1 MNKSMEKSE
10 IDLQLQLIRELQLLR
25 KGSGLL
31 PWKLPHMAT
40 IRSCIAKRLGIDADT
55 LSMNQM
61 SIHLLYEIDQLG
73 EGEVVQ
79 ALRNAYAIGQ
89 EALPRSLTK
98 RRYDLALQTKHH
110 PDTIKAYENR
120 AITRLAHRLLSRY
133 TTKPIHQAVQNGKGS
148 IPDYEI
154 MQKALQHTVTEGL
167 GGLYALGSHST
178 EILRAFGRNRHP
190 YLDANIECYLLPSQR
205 GPEWYTYEFRY
216 QFHCAKEVFRIGVV
230 SSFQDSGVLMSSG
243 LFDEVTQLNE
253 GANLEH
259 EMENI
264 IKNWQFF
271 IYDSKTGTKQSFTF
285 TELSIYSRFELLEPV
300 WQVDANAC
308 RVLEV
313 QIPKTESSYFELH
326 IRTDLRINEH
336 YAYWEAPGLMYL
348 NTVTVDVSRFPDR
361 KKWKF
366 FLKPFLGTAFTGPV
380 ETDEDRLVLP
390 AHSWIMNGHGIA
402 IVWQENKL

>member
-1 MNKSMEKSE
+1 MEKSE
-10 IDLQLQLIRELQLLR
+10 INRQTQLVRELQLLR

-31 PWKLPHMAT
+31 PWKLPHMTT
-40 IRSCIAKRLGIDADT
+40 IRHCIAQQLGVDADT

-61 SIHLLYEIDQLG
+61 NIHLLYEIDRLG
-73 EGEVVQ
+73 EGEIVR

-133 TTKPIHQAVQNGKGS
+133 STKPLYQAAKDGRGI
-148 IPDYEI
+148 IPDYET
-154 MQKALQHTVTEGL
+154 MQKALQHSATESL
-167 GGLYALGSHST
+167 GGLYALGTHSS
-178 EILRAFGRNRHP
+178 EILRAFGRNPHP
-190 YLDANIECYLLPSQR
+190 YLDANIECHLLSSER
-205 GPEWYTYEFRY
+205 GSEWYTYEFRY

-230 SSFQDSGVLMSSG
+230 SSFQDSGVLMASG

-253 GANLEH
+253 DADLEH

-264 IKNWQFF
+264 VKNWRFF
-271 IYDSKTGTKQSFTF
+271 IYDSKTGNKQSFAF
-285 TELSIYSRFELLEPV
+285 TELSVYSRLELLESV
-300 WQVDANAC
+300 WQVDANNC

-313 QIPKTESSYFELH
+313 QIPKNDTSYFELH
-326 IRTDLRINEH
+326 IRTDLRISEH

-348 NTVTVDVSRFPDR
+348 NTITVDVSHFPDR

-366 FLKPFLGTAFTGPV
+366 FLKPFLGTAFTGPL
-380 ETDEDRLVLP
+380 ESDEDRLSFP

-402 IVWQENKL
+402 IVWQEKSRSTI

>member
-1 MNKSMEKSE
+1 MNKLVEKNESY
-10 IDLQLQLIRELQLLR
+10 LQSKLIGELQLLR

-31 PWKLPHMAT
+31 PWKLPHMDT
-40 IRSCIAKRLGIDADT
+40 IRQCVAKQVGIDADA

-61 SIHLLYEIDQLG
+61 NIHLLYEIDQLG
-73 EGEVVQ
+73 EGEIVQ
-79 ALRNAYAIGQ
+79 ALRNAYALGQ
-89 EALPRSLTK
+89 ETTPQSLTK
-98 RRYDLALQTKHH
+98 RRYDLALQTKRH

-120 AITRLAHRLLSRY
+120 AITRLAHRLLARY
-133 TTKPIHQAVQNGKGS
+133 TTKPIHQAATSGRGVV
-148 IPDYEI
+148 PDHEI

-167 GGLYALGSHST
+167 GGLYALGSHGSDL
-178 EILRAFGRNRHP
+178 LRAFGRNRHP
-190 YLDANIECYLLPSQR
+190 YLDANIECLLLPSER
-205 GPEWYTYEFRY
+205 GSEWYTYEFRY

-230 SSFQDSGVLMSSG
+230 SSFQDSGVLMASG

-253 GANLEH
+253 GADLEH

-264 IKNWQFF
+264 IKNWRFF
-271 IYDSKTGTKQSFTF
+271 IYDSQTGTKESFAF
-285 TELSIYSRFELLEPV
+285 TELSRYTRLELLEPV
-300 WQVDANAC
+300 WQVDANNC

-313 QIPKTESSYFELH
+313 QIPKAKTSYFELH

-348 NTVTVDVSRFPDR
+348 NTITVDVSHFPDR

-366 FLKPFLGTAFTGPV
+366 FLKPFLGTAFTGPI
-380 ETDEDRLVLP
+380 ESDEDRLILP

-402 IVWQENKL
+402 IVWQENKA